1 MSPGLKTGHIILTH
15 NAQSSQDTL
24 FLYGAALNVD
34 TAIVELQTSW
44 NLVSNPRIVPNDS
57 VHVLFNSSI
66 PPAFRYNQIEGY
78 QSIQR
83 MLNGAGYW
91 LKFGSPQSINLSG
104 VDILIDTINVNEG
117 WNLIG
122 SISKPV
128 ETSTIMQNPP
138 GIVITDYFT
147 YDSGYIPS
155 NTLIP
160 GKAYWVRVSQNGK
173 LILTAP

>member
-1 MSPGLKTGHIILTH
+1 LNYLAAGETKTINVSFHPMSPGLKTGHIILTH

-24 FLYGAALNVD
+24 FLYGVALNVD

-83 MLNGAGYW
+83 ML
-91 LKFGSPQSINLSG
+91 
-104 VDILIDTINVNEG
+104 
-117 WNLIG
+117 IG
-122 SISKPV
+122 SISQPV

-147 YDSGYIPS
+147 YDSGYIRR
-155 NTLIP
+155 IP
-160 GKAYWVRVSQNGK
+160 LFPVKRTG
-173 LILTAP
+173 